1 MAQVTVDVSARVQK
15 RDLARAST
23 VIHRDIQR
31 LAGLS
36 GRDFGREFGRHANVD
51 ARDIVD
57 TREFR
62 GRGRDAAREFE
73 RGFKPRNLT
82 AQIAADIDRDSRMM
96 ARSIDAVTSSFEN
109 MGQAAG
115 VLGRAGGPVAI
126 AALVAG
132 LTALAGVAAAATGA
146 LGVLPGVLGS
156 AVAGFGALKIATL
169 GFGEALS
176 SIRDP
181 EKFAEALQSLS
192 PNAQQ
197 AALSIQNLL
206 PAFDQLKNATQ
217 DSLFAGVGQ
226 QLNRLAS
233 TFMPQ
238 MQQLTT
244 TVAGAF
250 NQMFMGI
257 TDTLMTPDMQA
268 SIQSIVSNI
277 GAAFQNLAPAM
288 GPLTEA
294 FTKLTEVGSGFLPE
308 LANAATR
315 AAEAFSSFI
324 TEAAKSGDLER
335 WISRGLDMVKQLA
348 PVVGD
353 VVKAFISLAPVGE
366 RVMPLIADTLRGVAI
381 ILPPIVDGAAKIG
394 PSVETVVE
402 PVRRLGRA
410 FNAVSDIVRN
420 VGRIVGPILDAIRA
434 KLDQALNPVR
444 EAIDIYNRVPFLPD
458 LPQIPSIAPSPG
470 GGGPGASAAAGSITG
485 SVVGEGLAPPPA
497 STSPIAPVPPGG
509 YPVPL
514 PSPDDAG
521 SGRGSSGPVIPEV
534 PYPST
539 DPMSLIQGFAP
550 TSSLY
555 SAATSVIDARHR
567 RAQAEAKLNALEASN
582 EATAEQI
589 QSARNDL
596 VKAEEGIVAAE
607 LRLAEAKRSA
617 TEGLA
622 KVTDSLTA
630 AADGL
635 SQSLD
640 ADLGLSRGLGGL
652 VENLVKA
659 LGDALTAPLR
669 NLLAPIAEQG
679 NGAKGLIGMWGERN
693 VAAGLSPIGLPMP
706 AGQQQQQ
713 GVYGAPASSTAA
725 DGSAASSTAADAL
738 IALAQQADGGKYS
751 WGASDLVNGLADCSG
766 AVSDLVELL
775 VKGKTDSGRLF
786 TTHNAGQVLQGLG
799 AVPGFIPGNLNIGVK
814 HGGRGGGHMAA
825 TLPNG
830 VAFESGSHG
839 INYGGPSVGADDPQ
853 FTEHWSLPVGRP
865 TVAPSA
871 VPSTATAAAPSASG
885 IPIPLPVTIV
895 GGALPVPGAPMP
907 GAPVLGAP
915 VPGGPTLGAPV
926 PHVGS
931 GAPPGPPQYGT
942 GQPQGGFQPAGG
954 GFAGLGGMPMGALQS
969 SVSAAANA
977 FAPGSGAAAQMA
989 MELINRSIGY
999 AGQVAGIGVDGLM
1012 ETFSVG
1018 DTALGDLGNSWLGKL
1033 AAGFAGAG
1041 MALPNMAGDTEQPMQ
1056 PQDRQQQIQQAGEQ
1070 LKQQGPTVNIERFV
1084 QAEGRNGQQA
1094 ANDLAFKMHQQG
1106 GR

>member
-23 VIHRDIQR
+23 VIHRDIQK

-36 GRDFGREFGRHANVD
+36 GRDFGREFARHAEVD
-51 ARDIVD
+51 TRRIID

-82 AQIAADIDRDSRMM
+82 ADIDRDSRMM

-156 AVAGFGALKIATL
+156 AAAGFGALKVATL
-169 GFGEALS
+169 GFGDALS

-217 DSLFAGVGQ
+217 DSLFAGVSQ

-250 NQMFMGI
+250 NKMFMGI

-277 GAAFQNLAPAM
+277 GTAFQNLAPAM

-353 VVKAFISLAPVGE
+353 VVKAFMSLAPVGE

-381 ILPPIVDGAAKIG
+381 ILPPIVEGAAKIG
-394 PSVETVVE
+394 PSVSTVVE

-410 FNAVSDIVRN
+410 FNAIGDIVRN

-434 KLDQALNPVR
+434 KLDQMLNPVR
-444 EAIDIYNRVPFLPD
+444 EAIDIYNKVPFLPD
-458 LPQIPSIAPSPG
+458 IPQIPSIAPTPG
-470 GGGPGASAAAGSITG
+470 GGGPGASAAAGSIAG

-497 STSPIAPVPPGG
+497 PTSPIAPVPPGG

-521 SGRGSSGPVIPEV
+521 SGRGSSGPVIPVV
-534 PYPST
+534 PNSGR
-539 DPMSLIQGFAP
+539 DPMELIKGFQP
-550 TSSLY
+550 TSALY
-555 SAATSVIDARHR
+555 GAASSVLDARHR

-589 QSARNDL
+589 QSARNEL
-596 VKAEEGIVAAE
+596 VKAEQDIVAAE
-607 LRLAEAKRSA
+607 LRLAEAKKSA
-617 TEGLA
+617 ADGLA
-622 KVTDSLTA
+622 KATDSLTA
-630 AADGL
+630 AADNL

-669 NLLAPIAEQG
+669 NILAPIAEQA

-693 VAAGLSPIGLPMP
+693 VAQGLSPIGLPMP

-713 GVYGAPASSTAA
+713 YLQQGAYGAT
-725 DGSAASSTAADAL
+725 ASSTAADAI
-738 IALAQQADGGKYS
+738 IALAQQADGGKYDF
-751 WGASDLVNGLADCSG
+751 GASDLVNGLSDCSG

-786 TTHNAGQVLQGLG
+786 YTGDAAKVLQSLG
-799 AVPGFIPGNLNIGVK
+799 AVPGFVPGNLNIGFK
-814 HGGRGGGHMAA
+814 HGGPGGGHMAA

-830 VAFESGSHG
+830 VPFESGG
-839 INYGGPSVGADDPQ
+839 GTGQGATYGGKAVGADDPQ
-853 FTEHWSLPVGRP
+853 FTEVWSLPVGRP

-907 GAPVLGAP
+907 GAPTLGAP
-915 VPGGPTLGAPV
+915 VPGGM

-954 GFAGLGGMPMGALQS
+954 GFAGLGGMPMGALQA
-969 SVSAAANA
+969 SVGAAANA

-1018 DTALGDLGNSWLGKL
+1018 DTALGDLGNSWLGKI

-1070 LKQQGPTVNIERFV
+1070 LKQQAQQGPTVQIENFNVKDTRS
-1084 QAEGRNGQQA
+1084 GQGI
-1094 ANDLAFKMHQQG
+1094 ANDLAFASHAKG

>member
-36 GRDFGREFGRHANVD
+36 GRDFGREFARHAE
-51 ARDIVD
+51 VD
-57 TREFR
+57 TRRIIDTRGFR

-73 RGFKPRNLT
+73 RGFQPRNLT
-82 AQIAADIDRDSRMM
+82 AQITADIDRDSRMM
-96 ARSIDAVTSSFEN
+96 SRSIDAVTSSFAN
-109 MGQAAG
+109 LGQAAG
-115 VLGRAGGPVAI
+115 VLGKAGGPVAI

-146 LGVLPGVLGS
+146 LGVLPGVLGA

-169 GFGEALS
+169 GFGDALS

-217 DSLFAGVGQ
+217 DSLFAGVGE

-244 TVAGAF
+244 TIAGSL

-277 GAAFQNLAPAM
+277 GTAFQNLAPAM

-381 ILPPIVDGAAKIG
+381 ILPPIAEGAARIG

-410 FNAVSDIVRN
+410 FNTVSDIVRN

-444 EAIDIYNRVPFLPD
+444 EAIDIYNKVPFLPD
-458 LPQIPSIAPSPG
+458 LPQIPSIAPTPG
-470 GGGPGASAAAGSITG
+470 GGGPGASAAAGSIAG

-497 STSPIAPVPPGG
+497 PTSPIAPVPPGG

-514 PSPDDAG
+514 PPEGAG
-521 SGRGSSGPVIPEV
+521 SGRGSSGPVIPVV
-534 PYPST
+534 PNSGH
-539 DPMSLIQGFAP
+539 DPMELIKGFQP
-550 TSSLY
+550 TSALY
-555 SAATSVIDARHR
+555 GAASSVLDARHR

-589 QSARNDL
+589 QSARNEL
-596 VKAEEGIVAAE
+596 VKSEQDIVAAE

-622 KVTDSLTA
+622 KATDSLTA
-630 AADGL
+630 AADTLG
-635 SQSLD
+635 QTLD

-669 NLLAPIAEQG
+669 NLLAPIAEQA

-713 GVYGAPASSTAA
+713 GVYGATASSTAA
-725 DGSAASSTAADAL
+725 DGSAADAL

-775 VKGKTDSGRLF
+775 VKGRADSGRLF

-954 GFAGLGGMPMGALQS
+954 GFAGLGGMPMGALQA
-969 SVSAAANA
+969 SVGDAANA

-989 MELINRSIGY
+989 MELINRTIGY

-1018 DTALGDLGNSWLGKL
+1018 DTALGDLGNSWLGKI

-1041 MALPNMAGDTEQPMQ
+1041 MALPNSAGNTEQPMQ
-1056 PQDRQQQIQQAGEQ
+1056 QQGDRQQQIQQAGQQ
-1070 LKQQGPTVNIERFV
+1070 LQQGQQGPTVHIEQFV
-1084 QAEGRNGQQA
+1084 QAENRSGQQA

>member
-23 VIHRDIQR
+23 VIHRDIQK

-36 GRDFGREFGRHANVD
+36 GRDFGREFGRQAEVD
-51 ARDIVD
+51 TRRIID

-96 ARSIDAVTSSFEN
+96 SRSIDAVTSSFSN
-109 MGQAAG
+109 LGQAAG
-115 VLGRAGGPVAI
+115 VLGKAGGPVAI

-156 AVAGFGALKIATL
+156 AVAGFGALKVATL
-169 GFGEALS
+169 GFGDALS

-250 NQMFMGI
+250 NEMFMGI

-277 GAAFQNLAPAM
+277 GTAFQNLAPAM

-315 AAEAFSSFI
+315 AAEAFSAFI
-324 TEAAKSGDLER
+324 NEAAQSGQLEE
-335 WISRGLDMVKQLA
+335 WIRTGLDMVKQLA

-353 VVKAFISLAPVGE
+353 VVKAFMSLAPVGE

-381 ILPPIVDGAAKIG
+381 ILPPIVEGAAKIG

-402 PVRRLGRA
+402 PVRRLGTA
-410 FNAVSDIVRN
+410 FNAIGDIVRN
-420 VGRIVGPILDAIRA
+420 VSRIVGPILDAIRA
-434 KLDQALNPVR
+434 RLDQMLDPIR
-444 EAIDIYNRVPFLPD
+444 KAIDFANNVPFLPD
-458 LPQIPSIAPSPG
+458 LPQIPSIAPTPG
-470 GGGPGASAAAGSITG
+470 GGGPGASAAAGSIAG

-497 STSPIAPVPPGG
+497 PTSPIAPVPPGG

-521 SGRGSSGPVIPEV
+521 SGRGASGPVIPVV
-534 PYPST
+534 PNSGR
-539 DPMSLIQGFAP
+539 DPMELIKGFQP
-550 TSSLY
+550 TSALY
-555 SAATSVIDARHR
+555 GAASSVLDARHR

-589 QSARNDL
+589 QSARNEL
-596 VKAEEGIVAAE
+596 VKAEQDIVAAE

-630 AADGL
+630 AADNL

-669 NLLAPIAEQG
+669 NILAPIAEQA

-706 AGQQQQQ
+706 AGQQQQ

-725 DGSAASSTAADAL
+725 DGSAADAL

-895 GGALPVPGAPMP
+895 GGALPVPGAPT
-907 GAPVLGAP
+907 LGAP

-926 PHVGS
+926 PGGMPHVGS

-942 GQPQGGFQPAGG
+942 GEVQGGFQPAGG
-954 GFAGLGGMPMGALQS
+954 GFSGLGGMPMGALQA
-969 SVSAAANA
+969 SVGAAANA

-989 MELINRSIGY
+989 MELINRTIGY
-999 AGQVAGIGVDGLM
+999 GGQVAGIAVDGLM

-1018 DTALGDLGNSWLGKL
+1018 DTALGDLGNSWLGRVASGL
-1033 AAGFAGAG
+1033 AGAGFA
-1041 MALPNMAGDTEQPMQ
+1041 LPNSAGNTEQPMQ
-1056 PQDRQQQIQQAGEQ
+1056 QQGDRQQQIQQAGEQ
-1070 LKQQGPTVNIERFV
+1070 LKQQGPTVNIEQFV

-1094 ANDLAFKMHQQG
+1094 ANDLAFKMYQQG